1 MKKHHPLVS
10 AIFGGVCG
18 LAVASSA
25 LAQSPS
31 QSADPKMKAAVDD
44 LYAANRILAFEGIIT
59 GAGHVSM
66 RSPLNP
72 QHLLISR
79 SLAAPLVTAA
89 DIVELDINTCQNVVP
104 GGPLLFQERYIHC
117 GVYKAKPEAGGVV
130 HSHTP
135 NIIVFSVSTVPLR
148 SMSNGG
154 RIAGDGVPVHDMT
167 TVKTKTGN
175 LIASIEAGD
184 SVAAKMG
191 KGNVV
196 LLRGHGSVVAA
207 KDVRAVIG
215 AVSGLEENA
224 ELELK
229 ALALGGKITWSQPSD
244 FYQTPEIT
252 RELAGEQ
259 RGWNAEKAALL
270 KEGK

>member
-66 RSPLNP
+66 RSPTNP
-72 QHLLISR
+72 AHMLISR
-79 SLAAPLVTAA
+79 SLAPPQVVPA
-89 DIVELDINTCQNVVP
+89 DIQEIDIATCQNVNP
-104 GGPLLFQERYIHC
+104 KGPLLYQERYIHC
-117 GVYKAKPEAGGVV
+117 GVYKARPDINAVV

-135 NIIVFSVSTVPLR
+135 NIIIFSVIKTPLR
-148 SMSNGG
+148 AMMNGG
-154 RIAGDGVPVHDMT
+154 RILGEGAPVHDMAD
-167 TVKTKTGN
+167 VKTKTAN
-175 LIASIEAGD
+175 LIASMDAGD

-196 LLRGHGSVVAA
+196 LLRGHGSVVGAA
-207 KDVRAVIG
+207 DLHAAVNNVMGI
-215 AVSGLEENA
+215 EENA
-224 ELELK
+224 SLQLR
-229 ALALGGKITWSQPSD
+229 AMATGSPITWSRPSD
-244 FYQTPEIT
+244 FTQTEEIT
-252 RELAGEQ
+252 RVLAGED
-259 RGWNAEKAALL
+259 RNWNAEKFRAGV
-270 KEGK
+270 K